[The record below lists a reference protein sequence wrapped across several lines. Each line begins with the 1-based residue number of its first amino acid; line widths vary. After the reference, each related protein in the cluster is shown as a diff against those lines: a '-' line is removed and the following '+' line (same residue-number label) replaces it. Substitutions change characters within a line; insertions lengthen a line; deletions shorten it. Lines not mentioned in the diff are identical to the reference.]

1 MAKKSLEPKIIGLFL
16 LTAPGFLRALTNIP
30 GNRVWAEPKER
41 CWRQEEHRS
50 SLGQYGSSQL
60 TFVHRLEE
68 QQCYRAGNSVACA
81 FEIVSPLPGKNRA
94 EADRAHEQSAYRL
107 GTWNQEGSFW
117 VSMRGCVA
125 KVLLGRVMLSVSLMR
140 SEETEA
146 MMSELSILEG

>member
-1 MAKKSLEPKIIGLFL
+1 M
-16 LTAPGFLRALTNIP
+16 
-30 GNRVWAEPKER
+30 
-41 CWRQEEHRS
+41 
-50 SLGQYGSSQL
+50 
-60 TFVHRLEE
+60 
-68 QQCYRAGNSVACA
+68 ACA

-107 GTWNQEGSFW
+107 GTWNQKGSFW

-125 KVLLGRVMLSVSLMR
+125 KVLLGSVMLSVPLMR